1 MPRIRPQDSTK
12 RPGLSWASG
21 KEIIGQDR
29 IHKGLFIDTGLD
41 DALDAAA
48 AAAGWPVGDLSHM
61 GGVTR
66 EHWFLPADAQLFVL
80 IDGVPFTKMAA
91 LVKNDVSYAGV
102 GARWPQGGKSA
113 LGVQMLIADLV
124 GQGYLTP
131 LIFTVSGTSTDDL
144 LNALLAHDAVL
155 SACESAAAANGKPRT
170 FEFWEVALVLKAGD
184 KVARGSTQTSMISP
198 ILCGHPSSL
207 NVAYLRAQLA
217 PKVVADVVRE
227 RQAEIRGWAADFA
240 RAGRGGPE
248 GGGDS
253 GWDNQ
258 AGGAPPRSSTPV
270 HSAAPRT
277 YARH

>member
-155 SACESAAAANGKPRT
+155 SACSVCG
-170 FEFWEVALVLKAGD
+170 
-184 KVARGSTQTSMISP
+184 RGQ
-198 ILCGHPSSL
+198 
-207 NVAYLRAQLA
+207 
-217 PKVVADVVRE
+217 
-227 RQAEIRGWAADFA
+227 RQAAHVRVLGGGPGAEGRRQGGAWLDTDLDDQPDPVWPPEQPQCGLPARPAGTEGRGRRGA
-240 RAGRGGPE
+240 RAPGRDLRVG
-248 GGGDS
+248 
-253 GWDNQ
+253 
-258 AGGAPPRSSTPV
+258 R
-270 HSAAPRT
+270 
-277 YARH
+277 